1 MDNIEELLKNAKLQ
15 PLGEAALQVTFGEK
29 IDPRF
34 SRCAR
39 ALATEIDK
47 RALPAILETEVGYT
61 GVAIFYDPML
71 LRKEKIEASDPNL
84 SHSFQVIAKLVKEI
98 LATMKISAEDKAPK
112 VRIPVCY
119 GGEYG
124 PDLQY
129 VADYHKMTPE
139 EVIKKHTGGDYLVYM
154 IGFAPGFPYVGGLP
168 EEIATPR
175 RSTPRLLIPK
185 GSVGI
190 AGSQTGAYPLETPG
204 GWQLIGRTPLELF
217 RPNDMQHPSVLS
229 AGDRLEFY
237 AISEEEYKKI
247 ADQEGSGTK

>member
-1 MDNIEELLKNAKLQ
+1 VDNIDELLKNAKIQ
-15 PLGEAALQVTFGEK
+15 PLGEAAVQVSFGET
-29 IDPRF
+29 INPQY
-34 SRCAR
+34 SSCAR
-39 ALATEIDK
+39 ALAAELD
-47 RALPAILETEVGYT
+47 RQAIPGIKECEVGYT
-61 GVAIFYDPML
+61 GVAIFYEPLL
-71 LRKEKIEASDPNL
+71 LRQTKLENADANL
-84 SHSFQVIAKLVKEI
+84 SHSFQVISKLVRQT
-98 LATMKISAEDKAPK
+98 LANLKLSEENTAPK
-112 VRIPVCY
+112 VRVPVCY

-124 PDLQY
+124 PDLEY
-129 VADYHKMTPE
+129 VAEYHKMTPE
-139 EVIKKHTGGDYLVYM
+139 EVIKKHTSGDYLVYM

-217 RPNDMQHPSVLS
+217 RPNDMVHPSVLS

-237 AISEEEYKKI
+237 AISEEEYKRI
-247 ADQEGSGTK
+247 QAQEGSGTK

>member
-1 MDNIEELLKNAKLQ
+1 MDNIEDLLKNAKIQ
-15 PLGEAALQVTFGEK
+15 PLGEAALQVSFGET
-29 IDPRF
+29 INPQY

-39 ALATEIDK
+39 SLAAELDK
-47 RALPAILETEVGYT
+47 RALPGIKEAEVGYT
-61 GVAIFYDPML
+61 GVAIFYDPLL
-71 LRKEKIEASDPNL
+71 LRKEKVANEDPNL
-84 SHSFQVIAKLVKEI
+84 SHSFQVISNLVREI
-98 LATMKISAEDKAPK
+98 LTNLKLSGEDNSPK
-112 VRIPVCY
+112 VRVPVCY

-124 PDLQY
+124 PDLEY
-129 VADYHKMTPE
+129 VAEYHKMTPE
-139 EVIKKHTGGDYLVYM
+139 EVIKKHTSGDYLVYM

-175 RSTPRLLIPK
+175 RSTPRLIIPK

-217 RPNDMQHPSVLS
+217 RPTDMEHPSVLS

-237 AISEEEYKKI
+237 AISDDEYKRI
-247 ADQEGSGTK
+247 AAQEGSGTK